1 MCYSCDFLG
10 EDIHKSI
17 NADTRTNH
25 DYRIT
30 DNSSS
35 ANNVPVSQETNDD
48 GQVVLEY
55 QDILFNDL
63 ALWHRTTTREPGE
76 LKYYLAS
83 EGEVFNGV
91 TAITPF
97 DWQIEAMARV
107 ENAINDR
114 LGVKISQVSSI
125 DEADFHM
132 IIEDSYGRGG
142 SINGPIS
149 SDNRQAF
156 DHLTENFYELNIQFR
171 MNAYAGSPQNYGE
184 PGPSDPVEMTPS
196 WRGNWERTFAHEWGH
211 ILGLEHPDSPWDGD
225 YAVEL
230 GSGQATTIS
239 NMGNTHQLESGG
251 LLKHFAEFDWE
262 ALELIWGKNG
272 ETPPIFKI
280 DVLNRQGDK
289 VNGHFVSV
297 ANENENIFKI
307 DGNRDDYLI
316 GKFNVSTG
324 PKRGQWTDTN
334 SLNVKSLIDDLGG
347 DIGARGDFA
356 LIGYSAIEFNDSTYI
371 PNDKKE
377 PTLLSY
383 PQLDQT
389 RVFLIPD
396 GRTVQG
402 TSDYDTVEY
411 LGSTKDEY
419 SNKSGIITVGKGDY
433 IDTLKDV
440 EKVSFKDGDVL
451 TKSNYLSDT
460 PDTTKNILKAY
471 ATETQSGTQ
480 NYNSGNNIIIADGQA
495 KTLRG
500 LDGDD
505 TYFVSNLLPEE
516 SSITIIDTSG
526 ANTIQIPSN
535 TKVTKSQWA
544 EDTVRL
550 TFEDSRVITVNNAD
564 TFSYNLGGNV
574 TNGEAGTDLTFSEL
588 ALSFGVDDLSVNSV
602 GTMVDLYII

>member
-1 MCYSCDFLG
+1 MCQMCVITGRDYY
-10 EDIHKSI
+10 HNSI
-17 NADTRTNH
+17 
-25 DYRIT
+25 I
-30 DNSSS
+30 
-35 ANNVPVSQETNDD
+35 PISQETNDD

-76 LKYYLAS
+76 LKYYLAK
-83 EGEVFNGV
+83 EGEVFKGV

-97 DWQIEAMARV
+97 DWQVEAMARV

-132 IIEDSYGRGG
+132 IIEDSYGKGG

-156 DHLTENFYELNIQFR
+156 DHLTENFYELDIQFR

-225 YAVEL
+225 YAVKL

-239 NMGNTHQLESGG
+239 NMGNTHQLEGGG

-297 ANENENIFKI
+297 ATENENIFKI
-307 DGNRDDYLI
+307 NGNRDDYLI
-316 GKFNVSTG
+316 EKFNVSTG

-377 PTLLSY
+377 PTLLSH

-396 GRTVQG
+396 GRTIQG

-419 SNKSGIITVGKGDY
+419 NNNSGIITVGKGDY

-451 TKSNYLSDT
+451 ISKYSLSES
-460 PDTTKNILKAY
+460 PDTSKNILKPFN
-471 ATETQSGTQ
+471 ETSKAGTLNFSSGD
-480 NYNSGNNIIIADGQA
+480 NIIIADGQA

-500 LDGDD
+500 LDGND
-505 TYFVSNLLPEE
+505 TYFVSNLLPKN
-516 SSITIIDTSG
+516 STIEVIDTSG
-526 ANTIQIPSN
+526 TNTVQIAAN
-535 TKVTKSQWA
+535 TKVIKTLWTKDA
-544 EDTVRL
+544 ARL
-550 TFEDSRVITVNNAD
+550 TFEDDKVITINGAD
-564 TFSYNLGGNV
+564 KFTFNMGGNV
-574 TNGEAGTDLTFSEL
+574 TDGTEGTDLTFAEF
-588 ALSFGVDDLSVNSV
+588 ALSFGIDDVLNLSGSNT
-602 GTMVDLYII
+602 GTVTDLYII

>member
-1 MCYSCDFLG
+1 MCQMCVITGRDHY
-10 EDIHKSI
+10 HNSI
-17 NADTRTNH
+17 
-25 DYRIT
+25 I
-30 DNSSS
+30 
-35 ANNVPVSQETNDD
+35 PVSQETNDD

-63 ALWHRTTTREPGE
+63 ALWNRTTTREPGE
-76 LKYYLAS
+76 LKYYLAK
-83 EGEVFNGV
+83 EGEVFKGV

-97 DWQIEAMARV
+97 DWQVEAMARV

-156 DHLTENFYELNIQFR
+156 DHLTENFYELDIQFR

-225 YAVEL
+225 YAVKL

-239 NMGNTHQLESGG
+239 NMGNTHQLEGGG

-297 ANENENIFKI
+297 ATENENIFKI
-307 DGNRDDYLI
+307 NGNRDDYLI
-316 GKFNVSTG
+316 EKFNVSTG

-377 PTLLSY
+377 PTLLSH

-396 GRTVQG
+396 GRTIQG

-419 SNKSGIITVGKGDY
+419 SNNSGIITVGKGDY

-451 TKSNYLSDT
+451 ISKYSLSES
-460 PDTTKNILKAY
+460 PDTSKNILKPFN
-471 ATETQSGTQ
+471 ETSKAGTLNFSSGD
-480 NYNSGNNIIIADGQA
+480 NIIIADGQA

-505 TYFVSNLLPEE
+505 TYFVSNLLPKDSTIE
-516 SSITIIDTSG
+516 IIDTSG
-526 ANTIQIPSN
+526 TNTVQIAAN
-535 TKVTKSQWA
+535 TKVVKTLWTKDA
-544 EDTVRL
+544 TRL
-550 TFEDSRVITVNNAD
+550 TFEDDRIITINGAD
-564 TFSYNLGGNV
+564 NFTFNMGGNI
-574 TNGEAGTDLTFSEL
+574 TNGTEGTDLTFAEF
-588 ALSFGVDDLSVNSV
+588 ALSFGISDVLGLSGSDTGSV
-602 GTMVDLYII
+602 TDLYII

>member
-1 MCYSCDFLG
+1 MCQMCVITGRDYY
-10 EDIHKSI
+10 HNSI
-17 NADTRTNH
+17 
-25 DYRIT
+25 I
-30 DNSSS
+30 
-35 ANNVPVSQETNDD
+35 PVSQETNDD

-76 LKYYLAS
+76 LKYYLAN
-83 EGEVFNGV
+83 EGEVFKGV

-142 SINGPIS
+142 SINGSIG
-149 SDNRQAF
+149 SDNGQAF
-156 DHLTENFYELNIQFR
+156 NHLTENFYELDIQFR

-196 WRGNWERTFAHEWGH
+196 WRASWERTFAHEWGH

-225 YAVEL
+225 YAVML

-239 NMGNTHQLESGG
+239 NMGNTHQLEGGG

-289 VNGHFVSV
+289 VNGHFISV
-297 ANENENIFKI
+297 ATENENIFKI
-307 DGNRDDYLI
+307 DGNRDDYSI
-316 GKFNVSTG
+316 EKFNVSTG
-324 PKRGQWTDTN
+324 PRRGQWTDTN

-347 DIGARGDFA
+347 DTGARGDFA

-371 PNDKKE
+371 PNDKEE
-377 PTLLSY
+377 PTLLSH

-396 GRTVQG
+396 GRTIQG
-402 TSDYDTVEY
+402 TSDFDTVEY
-411 LGSTKDEY
+411 LGSTKDAY
-419 SNKSGIITVGKGDY
+419 SNNSGIITVGKGDY
-433 IDTLKDV
+433 IDT
-440 EKVSFKDGDVL
+440 
-451 TKSNYLSDT
+451 
-460 PDTTKNILKAY
+460 
-471 ATETQSGTQ
+471 
-480 NYNSGNNIIIADGQA
+480 
-495 KTLRG
+495 
-500 LDGDD
+500 
-505 TYFVSNLLPEE
+505 
-516 SSITIIDTSG
+516 
-526 ANTIQIPSN
+526 
-535 TKVTKSQWA
+535 
-544 EDTVRL
+544 
-550 TFEDSRVITVNNAD
+550 
-564 TFSYNLGGNV
+564 
-574 TNGEAGTDLTFSEL
+574 
-588 ALSFGVDDLSVNSV
+588 
-602 GTMVDLYII
+602 